1 MELFPI
7 QLLFVVVLMNRY
19 ILGPFLRRMRGAHFD
34 EVDDTFCPTV
44 AVVVPLFNEGEGIY
58 HAVRSLVAQEY
69 PAEKLEIIVVDDC
82 STDDSMAWALKAGEG
97 HSNVRVMRNPHNMG
111 KRKGINRGVRSTQAE
126 IVISVDSDV
135 IADTRAVKEL
145 VRRFIHPNVAAVGG
159 RTYVK
164 NRNEN
169 WLTRMIEIKFYF
181 AQEWLKDL
189 ERGFRQVMCL
199 SGCLTA
205 YRRHVLD
212 ELEPI
217 LEARNIA
224 GVPIKYGE
232 DRFLTR
238 QIIKAGYQ
246 TIYTT
251 AAWCETAAPANLA
264 GYFSQQLRWRRS
276 NLVDML
282 GGLSHAWRL
291 HPVITIHYVSQF
303 VLMLTYPI
311 VIIHN
316 TLNGGFFDI
325 LTFHL
330 LVVGLLGFIYRME
343 TRHLPPERR
352 VGGAW
357 FLPMAL
363 MMPVTYTL
371 FTPLALLTLD
381 SGSWETRGS
390 PAPAPTTDNRAVP
403 PSTPPPGPPPV
414 PPPAPRPPQLGQGSL
429 P

>member
-1 MELFPI
+1 MRARSMPPVRVGVVMELFPI
-7 QLLFVVVLMNRY
+7 QLLFLVVLMNRY
-19 ILGPFLRRMRGAHFD
+19 ILGPFLRRMRGARFD
-34 EVDDTFCPTV
+34 EVDDTYAPTV
-44 AVVVPLFNEGEGIY
+44 SVVIPLFNEGEGIY
-58 HAVRSLVAQEY
+58 HAVRSLLAQDY
-69 PAEKLEIIVVDDC
+69 PQDKLRIIVVDDC
-82 STDDSMAWALKAGEG
+82 SQDDSMEWARKAGEG
-97 HSNVRVMRNPHNMG
+97 HSNVTVMRNPHNMG
-111 KRKGINRGVRSTQAE
+111 KRKGINRGVQATDSE
-126 IVISVDSDV
+126 IIISVDSDV
-135 IADTRAVKEL
+135 IVHPSAVREL
-145 VRRFIHPNVAAVGG
+145 IRRFISPRIAAVGG

-164 NRNEN
+164 NRHQN

-189 ERGFRQVMCL
+189 ERCFRTVMCL

-205 YRRHVLD
+205 YRRHVLL

-217 LEARNIA
+217 LEARAIA

-238 QIIKAGYQ
+238 QIVKAGYQ

-251 AAWCETAAPANLA
+251 AAYCETAAPANLA

-276 NLVDML
+276 NLVDL
-282 GGLSHAWRL
+282 FGGLSHAWRL
-291 HPVITIHYVSQF
+291 HPVVTVHYVSQLA
-303 VLMLTYPI
+303 LMLSYPV
-311 VIIHN
+311 VILHN
-316 TLNGGFFDI
+316 ALNDEFWDI
-325 LTFHL
+325 LFFHV

-352 VGGAW
+352 VSGAW
-357 FLPMAL
+357 FMPMAL
-363 MMPVTYTL
+363 MMPVTYAL

-390 PAPAPTTDNRAVP
+390 PS
-403 PSTPPPGPPPV
+403 PSPTPPPASTTPTQAGE
-414 PPPAPRPPQLGQGSL
+414 GSQ